1 MLPVFCIE
9 NPTCMLLKINPDNPE
24 GRKIRT
30 AVEILERGGVI
41 IYPTD
46 TVYALG
52 CDIND
57 NKAVDRICKLRGLD
71 PNKAHLSLICQDIS
85 QVSDYSQQ
93 IDNQVFRL
101 MKKHLPGPFTFV
113 LNSNNQVP
121 KMFKNR
127 KRTIGI
133 RIPDNNIC
141 MAIIEALGHPILT
154 ASLKSDDEIL
164 EYFTDPIDIY
174 EDYKKLVDLVIDGG
188 IGGNMP
194 STVVDYTG
202 AEPVI
207 IREGTGVLEL

>member
-1 MLPVFCIE
+1 
-9 NPTCMLLKINPDNPE
+9 MLLKVNPDNPE

-57 NKAVDRICKLRGLD
+57 NKAVDKICKLRGLD
-71 PNKAHLSLICQDIS
+71 PNKAHLSLICRDIS

>member
-1 MLPVFCIE
+1 
-9 NPTCMLLKINPDNPE
+9 MLLKINPENPE
-24 GRKIRT
+24 RRKILH
-30 AVEILERGGVI
+30 AVETLESGGVI
-41 IYPTD
+41 IYHTD

-57 NKAVDRICKLRGLD
+57 SKAVDRICKLRGLD
-71 PNKAHLSLICQDIS
+71 PHKAHLSLICLDIS
-85 QVSDYSQQ
+85 QVSEYSQQ
-93 IDNQVFRL
+93 IDNQIFRL

-113 LNSNNQVP
+113 INSNNQVP

-141 MAIIEALGHPILT
+141 MALVEELGHPILT

-188 IGGNMP
+188 MGGNVP
-194 STVVDYTG
+194 STVVDCTG
-202 AEPVI
+202 AEPLLL
-207 IREGTGVLEL
+207 RQGTGMLEP

>member
-1 MLPVFCIE
+1 
-9 NPTCMLLKINPDNPE
+9 MLLKVNPDNPE

-57 NKAVDRICKLRGLD
+57 NKAVDKICKLRGLD
-71 PNKAHLSLICQDIS
+71 PNKAHLSLICRDIS

-154 ASLKSDDEIL
+154 ASLKSDDEIM

-188 IGGNMP
+188 IGGNVP

-207 IREGTGVLEL
+207 LREGTGVMEL